1 MDFLRRAVVA
11 TIACSWLFLSGC
23 GGTYRPIASIVP
35 LAAGDPQ
42 LTDTVAVFNVNPN
55 TANVAD
61 PTNVS
66 GTVSVFNVAGD
77 SNVGNYSIGANDKL
91 AAAAPPVDPLDSRL
105 ITFAGSNSFVA
116 SADTESDTVTL
127 INTLVGTTTVV
138 TLPQE
143 FFPTFITATATTGQ
157 ILVSLQ
163 ASPTATTFPICG
175 GTGAI
180 GIIDTSTATLTGN
193 PICAGSKPG
202 FIQVALS
209 DSKAFILD
217 QTGSVRVLNIA
228 AATLSTTP
236 LAVGTT
242 PIWATTSLD
251 GNTLYVLNQ
260 GSNDISVV
268 DAVAESVTTL
278 SITTGTLS
286 TPSVIITD
294 RSLNRLYISNKGNG
308 TVSVLDAS
316 NSTLPALK
324 IVPVGTAPVA
334 LAVTPDGTSVYVANT
349 GANSASV
356 INANSF
362 NVTALTPIPNTV
374 DPSARVQ
381 AVAVSKDGTKAFIAV
396 TVTGDRA
403 NANETSGNG
412 IYVVLTS
419 TNAFATNTSGGI
431 LNIAPPQDLSCDA
444 TESCTGVPL
453 QRPVQIVPRI

>member
-35 LAAGDPQ
+35 VAAGNPQ
-42 LTDTVAVFNVNPN
+42 LADEVAVFNVNPN
-55 TANVAD
+55 TS
-61 PTNVS
+61 NVS
-66 GTVSVFNVAGD
+66 GATGALSVFNVAGD

-127 INTLVGTTTVV
+127 INTLQGATTVV
-138 TLPQE
+138 TLPQG
-143 FFPTFITATATTGQ
+143 FVPTFITATATTGQ

-163 ASPTATTFPICG
+163 ATTTAPN
-175 GTGAI
+175 GTCAGKGAI
-180 GIIDTSTATLTGN
+180 GIVDTSTATLTGTV
-193 PICAGSKPG
+193 CACSNPG

-209 DSKAFILD
+209 DTVAFILD
-217 QTGSVRVLNIA
+217 QTDNSVRVLNIA

-236 LAVGTT
+236 LAVGKT

-260 GSNDISVV
+260 KSNDISVI
-268 DAVAESVTTL
+268 DAVGESVTTL

-294 RSLNRLYISNKGNG
+294 RNLNRLYISNKGNG

-316 NSTLPALK
+316 SSTLPALK

-334 LAVTPDGTSVYVANT
+334 LAVTPDGASVYVANT
-349 GANSASV
+349 GASTVSV

-362 NVTALTPIPNTV
+362 NVTALKPTTDV
-374 DPSARVQ
+374 TARVQ

-396 TVTGDRA
+396 T
-403 NANETSGNG
+403 TSNDLANG

-419 TNAFATNTSGGI
+419 TNAFVTNTSGGV
-431 LNIAPPQDLSCDA
+431 LNIAPPQDSSCDA
-444 TESCTGVPL
+444 TESCSGVPL